1 MRTTPFEPA
10 QSVPPGLLRL
20 SRDDRVPSQRPA
32 RARGFNDLMSA
43 PTSNNRPPRTAP
55 TLHLRATEAVGLRQL
70 TPEHKASIRI
80 LIVDDERTL
89 RESCASV
96 LQYEGYQVTLCSRGE
111 EARDTLKHNQFDIA
125 LIDLCLPEVSG
136 MQLLRTCVESHPEMI
151 VIMITGN
158 PTLDSSL
165 EALRAGAW
173 DYLPKPF
180 SGTHLQILLG
190 RAAHAVIVA
199 RESSAQR
206 AQFASQHGNSE
217 RVTVLGSAPGFRRAI
232 DLARRVALTDAS
244 VFITGE
250 SGSGKELIA
259 QFIHHHSR
267 RSSRELVAINCAALP
282 ETLLESEMF
291 GHVKGAFTGAF
302 RDKPGLLEMANGGT
316 LFLDELVEM
325 SKPIQAKLLRV
336 IQDGVVRRVGS
347 ETTDAVVNVRF
358 IACTNGNPE
367 EAVKAGVLR
376 EDLYY
381 RLRVV
386 PIHVPPL
393 RDRPEDL
400 PTLANHFLAHYWSR
414 HRGSTAPLPRL
425 SYAAIRALVSRPW
438 RGNVRELQ
446 NVIEHM
452 VVLIEPGEEIQ
463 PRDIPVIGDDRPVEE
478 PAVVASPAAESAIE
492 AGYHTARDRLLAQ
505 FERQYLEQL
514 VVLAEGNMSRAARIA
529 GVDRTTLYRLMERQG
544 LHRKLLVTPVEE
556 ATPSEELPKT

>member
-1 MRTTPFEPA
+1 MRPTPIDPA

-20 SRDDRVPSQRPA
+20 SRDHHASKRPV
-32 RARGFNDLMSA
+32 RARGLNDLMSA
-43 PTSNNRPPRTAP
+43 PLSNNRPPRTPP
-55 TLHLRATEAVGLRQL
+55 TLPLRSSDVVGLRQL
-70 TPEHKASIRI
+70 TPEHKATIRV

-96 LQYEGYQVTLCSRGE
+96 LQYEGYQVTLCSRGQ
-111 EARDTLKHNQFDIA
+111 EALDTLRHNRFDIA
-125 LIDLCLPEVSG
+125 LLDLCLPEVSG
-136 MQLLRTCVESHPEMI
+136 MQLLRTCVDTHPEMI

-180 SGTHLQILLG
+180 SGAHLQILLG

-199 RESSAQR
+199 RESSEQQ
-206 AQFASQHGNSE
+206 AQFAKQHGNSE

-267 RSSRELVAINCAALP
+267 RSSRPLVAINCAALP
-282 ETLLESEMF
+282 EPLLESEMF

-367 EAVKAGVLR
+367 EAVKAGTLR

-386 PIHVPPL
+386 PIHIPPL
-393 RDRPEDL
+393 RERTEDIRL
-400 PTLANHFLAHYWSR
+400 LANHFLAHYWRR
-414 HRGSTAPLPRL
+414 HRDASAPVPRL
-425 SYAAIRALVSRPW
+425 SEAAVRALPVRPW
-438 RGNVRELQ
+438 RGHVRELQ
-446 NVIEHM
+446 NVIEHT
-452 VVLIEPGEEIQ
+452 VVLIEPGGEIQ
-463 PRDIPVIGDDRPVEE
+463 PKDIPVIGEDHPVSDT
-478 PAVVASPAAESAIE
+478 ASPGPL
-492 AGYHTARDRLLAQ
+492 AGDGGVEGGFRALRGSMLAR
-505 FERQYLEQL
+505 FEREYLQQI
-514 VVLAEGNMSRAARIA
+514 VALAGGNMSRAARLA
-529 GVDRTTLYRLMERQG
+529 GVDRTTLYRFLKRHG
-544 LHRKLLVTPVEE
+544 LQKKPLANTPEE
-556 ATPSEELPKT
+556 E

>member
-1 MRTTPFEPA
+1 MRPTALDPA
-10 QSVPPGLLRL
+10 QSVPPGL
-20 SRDDRVPSQRPA
+20 SRDSRDHVTKRPA
-32 RARGFNDLMSA
+32 RARGLNDLMSA
-43 PTSNNRPPRTAP
+43 PLSNNRPPRTPP
-55 TLHLRATEAVGLRQL
+55 TLPLRSSDVVGLRQL
-70 TPEHKASIRI
+70 TPEHKATIRV

-96 LQYEGYQVTLCSRGE
+96 LQYEGYQVTLCSRGQ
-111 EARDTLKHNQFDIA
+111 EALDTLRHNRFDIA
-125 LIDLCLPEVSG
+125 LLDLCLPEVSG
-136 MQLLRTCVESHPEMI
+136 MQLLRTCVETHPEMI

-180 SGTHLQILLG
+180 SGAHLQILLG

-199 RESSAQR
+199 RESSEQQ
-206 AQFASQHGNSE
+206 AQFAKQHGNSE

-232 DLARRVALTDAS
+232 DLARRVAVTDAS

-267 RSSRELVAINCAALP
+267 RSSRPLVAINCAALP

-347 ETTDAVVNVRF
+347 ETTDAIVNVRF

-367 EAVKAGVLR
+367 EAVKAGGLR

-393 RDRPEDL
+393 RERPEDIPAL
-400 PTLANHFLAHYWSR
+400 VNHLLAQYWNR
-414 HRGSTAPLPRL
+414 HREKTPPPRI
-425 SYAAIRALVSRPW
+425 SHAAMRALVSRPW

-452 VVLIEPGEEIQ
+452 VVLIEPGAEIQ
-463 PRDIPVIGDDRPVEE
+463 PRDIPLIGDERPVEDA
-478 PAVVASPAAESAIE
+478 PVVAPLVPESAIE
-492 AGYHTARDRLLAQ
+492 ASYHTARDRLLAQ

-514 VVLAEGNMSRAARIA
+514 VVQAEGNMSRAARIA

-544 LHRKLLVTPVEE
+544 LHRKLLVSPVEE
-556 ATPSEELPKT
+556 APPTEEPPKN